1 MFENASAQL
10 AKAFDENVKNFQFQG
25 VIPNRRSFEAIRGP
39 LTWLEKSH
47 LLLKNVI
54 IKKPEHP
61 LNTMLEVPMDV
72 IINSK
77 IGSYKGFI
85 AENFVIQELTAATKS
100 ASIYSWQE
108 SKAEIEFILV
118 KGAKIIPIEVK
129 SSEKSARAK
138 SLESYIQRFSPELA
152 VKLSPKN
159 IGFDQNYKILSIPIY
174 LVAKLI

>member
-25 VIPNRRSFEAIRGP
+25 VIPNRRGFEAIPGP

-47 LLLKNVI
+47 LLLKNFI

-61 LNTMLEVPMDV
+61 LKASVNDNQFKLYYFDVGLLNAMLEVPMDV

-129 SSEKSARAK
+129 SSEKSARANN
-138 SLESYIQRFSPELA
+138 LTGVIRLCF
-152 VKLSPKN
+152 V
-159 IGFDQNYKILSIPIY
+159 
-174 LVAKLI
+174 